1 MITNGAIIFARFIC
15 ASVLH
20 MSLMEEVNSSLM
32 NMKYALNHG
41 YMFQRDGLAFIVCFM
56 HFAATTST
64 EFCNIAIILT
74 SQEPVDIVLN
84 FIAIAIIAEFDNFV
98 YSSMRNEY
106 FKKLIENSIA
116 EKVLIVHHTTSKR
129 CGADDLSD
137 VKDDNGDYRK
147 LKISLMDRDCRSKI
161 KFFIYKTCRWFFVS
175 FYFYFLPFFVVILS
189 CMIPTIYQSTN

>member
-1 MITNGAIIFARFIC
+1 MLKDGAIIFARFIC

-20 MSLMEEVNSSLM
+20 MSLMEEVNSALM
-32 NMKYALNHG
+32 NMKYVLNHD
-41 YMFQRDGLAFIVCFM
+41 YMFKRARLAFTVCFL
-56 HFAATTST
+56 HFTST
-64 EFCNIAIILT
+64 LSTELCNIAIILT
-74 SQEPVDIVLN
+74 SQVPIDIVLN

-147 LKISLMDRDCRSKI
+147 LKISFLDRDCGSKI
-161 KFFIYKTCRWFFVS
+161 KFIIYKFCRCFFVNT
-175 FYFYFLPFFVVILS
+175 YFYFLPFFVVILS
-189 CMIPTIYQSTN
+189 CMIPTFYQVTN